1 MPAEMPHSY
10 LTKGVEVVQNPSAS
24 SSMFKRRLKEQFCP

>member
-1 MPAEMPHSY
+1 MPAEMPRSY

-24 SSMFKRRLKEQFCP
+24 TSMLKRGLKEQFCP